1 MVFNKLVRIRV
12 GTDVSR
18 PRWQSTAEKD
28 VRHRSLQATYP
39 DYFVKPHYHVLVRVS
54 RLQEDVRHRSL
65 QRSRHHVQYALCVGL
80 DAFVVGK
87 HGMMI
92 GMEPHR
98 NKIIVVLARGMA

>member
-39 DYFVKPHYHVLVRVS
+39 DYFVKPHYRVRVLLISFVVSSIKRCRHVLV
-54 RLQEDVRHRSL
+54 
-65 QRSRHHVQYALCVGL
+65 ALS
-80 DAFVVGK
+80 
-87 HGMMI
+87 GMLRALPLFIMTY
-92 GMEPHR
+92 
-98 NKIIVVLARGMA
+98 